1 MVLIGSTSF
10 LEPHRSCKKCA
21 PSHKSIL
28 WNIFVT
34 KKSVLWNIID
44 TLSPFDS
51 RRSNVHSIFDTS
63 YSFLIWLFTF
73 TAAIVVAFH
82 RDGNSFAFVS
92 SWFSLLSFI
101 IFWSH
106 SSFSGYKHLCRV
118 DSHYF
123 LSSIIFW
130 SHSSF
135 SGYKCWTAR
144 VRYDYQLVAWLL

>member
-1 MVLIGSTSF
+1 MVLTGYISF

-21 PSHKSIL
+21 PLHKSIL

-44 TLSPFDS
+44 TLSPFYS

-101 IFWSH
+101 IFGPIAASVDTSVKQH
-106 SSFSGYKHLCRV
+106 VSDMTTSLQLDCFSDTLACR
-118 DSHYF
+118 
-123 LSSIIFW
+123 
-130 SHSSF
+130 
-135 SGYKCWTAR
+135 
-144 VRYDYQLVAWLL
+144 